1 MYGNLWFRP
10 IMRIVL
16 ILFYTFGKV
25 ITAMKE
31 PIQTEM
37 RLLRIDSHNIEEII
51 NISFNE
57 RNGFLLCKSGTI
69 TLQMDGNNYSLKKND
84 LYIYPAFSKT
94 IIKEYSDDFA
104 AIASVAESRYL
115 FMRLKSMPGDS
126 RCLAYIRF
134 KPQVSLQ
141 EDVAQEIEKLFNHVA
156 ERKKNRREMSGLVI
170 AALEQALFYEV
181 VTAYMSC
188 QPKIVG
194 RQNRMDK
201 IFQTFLVELHNN
213 FLEHRDVKFYADSQY
228 ITQRH
233 FATQIQ
239 NKSGKSPL
247 QWIALFVISESKQM
261 LDNPHKSIKEIAVY
275 LNFHDIS
282 AFGRYFRRY
291 TGISP
296 SDYRAM
302 TTSTKK

>member
-1 MYGNLWFRP
+1 
-10 IMRIVL
+10 
-16 ILFYTFGKV
+16 
-25 ITAMKE
+25 MKE

-37 RLLRIDSHNIEEII
+37 RLLRIDSHNIEDIVDI
-51 NISFNE
+51 PFNQ
-57 RNGFLLCKSGTI
+57 RNGFLLCKGGTI
-69 TLQMDGNNYSLKKND
+69 TLQMDGNDYELKKDD

-94 IIKEYSDDFA
+94 IVREYSDDLSAF
-104 AIASVAESRYL
+104 ASVAESRYS
-115 FMRLKSMPGDS
+115 FMQLKSMPGDS
-126 RCLAYIRF
+126 RCLADIRF

-141 EDVAQEIEKLFNHVA
+141 EDVALEIEKLFNHVA

-170 AALEQALFYEV
+170 AALEQALFYEI
-181 VTAYMSC
+181 VTAYMAC

-201 IFQTFLVELHNN
+201 IFQTFHVELHNN

-239 NKSGKSPL
+239 AKSGKSPL
-247 QWIALFVISESKQM
+247 QWIALFVISEAKQM
-261 LDNPHKSIKEIAVY
+261 LDNPHKSIKEIAIY
-275 LNFHDIS
+275 LNFPDIS

-302 TTSTKK
+302 TSKKE